1 MEKMMKK
8 IIKFCLLAAFFA
20 PALVMAHGPAR
31 VLLVEEIEINAS
43 PEKVWA
49 VISDYCSIKDWHP
62 TVTDCTADKGNEPD
76 SVRVITLE
84 GGEQIIEILAKYKPD
99 TFMIQHYMKDGQEL
113 KAYPITTH
121 SLTITITDNGKGGS
135 ILKWKGAFYRSYQ
148 GPTPPPELSDE
159 YATEKLTVFYQTG
172 MENIKKL
179 SE

>member
-1 MEKMMKK
+1 MKR

-20 PALVMAHGPAR
+20 PALTLAHGPSR
-31 VLLVEEIEINAS
+31 VLLVEEIEINDS

-62 TVTDCTADKGNEPD
+62 TVIDCTSDKGNEPE

-84 GGEQIIEILAKYKPD
+84 GGEQIREILAKYKPE
-99 TFMIQHYMKDGQEL
+99 TFIIQHYMEDGQKL

-121 SLTITITDNGKGGS
+121 GLTITITDNGKGGS
-135 ILKWKGAFYRSYQ
+135 TLKWKGAFYRSYQ

-159 YATEKLTVFYQTG
+159 YATEKLTIFYRAG
-172 MENIKKL
+172 MGNIKKL

>member
-1 MEKMMKK
+1 MK
-8 IIKFCLLAAFFA
+8 IIIKLCLLAAFLA
-20 PALVMAHGPAR
+20 PALAPTITMAHGPAR
-31 VLLVEEIEINAS
+31 VLLIEEIEINAS

-62 TVTDCTADKGNEPD
+62 TVTDCTSDKGNEPE

-84 GGEQIIEILAKYKPD
+84 GGEQIREILAKYKPEN
-99 TFMIQHYMKDGQEL
+99 FMIQHYMKDGQEL

-121 SLTITITDNGKGGS
+121 GLTITITDNGNGGS
-135 ILKWKGAFYRSYQ
+135 TLKWKGAFYRSYQ
-148 GPTPPPELSDE
+148 GPTPPHELSDE
-159 YATEKLTVFYQTG
+159 YATEKLTIFYQAG

>member
-1 MEKMMKK
+1 MKK

-20 PALVMAHGPAR
+20 PALAMAHGPSR
-31 VLLVEEIEINAS
+31 VLLIEEIEINAS

-99 TFMIQHYMKDGQEL
+99 TFMIQH
-113 KAYPITTH
+113 
-121 SLTITITDNGKGGS
+121 
-135 ILKWKGAFYRSYQ
+135 
-148 GPTPPPELSDE
+148 
-159 YATEKLTVFYQTG
+159 
-172 MENIKKL
+172 
-179 SE
+179 